1 MSKGKSGRENG
12 RLCLV
17 LLKIRDLHHA
27 LSGKT
32 LEVERRDTIFNC
44 NNLAK
49 LAVRFHTQKCYS
61 LSLHCHTLPPNT
73 TSDKTPHLPQNQ
85 QLRNIERICKIPEK
99 ELQKTHRKDQQDS
112 RD

>member
-73 TSDKTPHLPQNQ
+73 TSDKT
-85 QLRNIERICKIPEK
+85 
-99 ELQKTHRKDQQDS
+99 
-112 RD
+112 